1 MISSDKEKIRREK
14 ISNSLKGRMPKN
26 IDMIAGWNRGKK
38 LSKEHRKKLSNARIG
53 KEPWNKGKKGV
64 QVPWNKGLV
73 GYRAGISH
81 PWMASGKEHYNWQG
95 GKSFEKYG
103 YDWTDVLKDS
113 IRQRDNY
120 VCQECGIHQDELSYK
135 LHVHHIDYNKKNCN
149 PNNLISLCRKCHL
162 KTNYNREYWLNYF
175 RNKKYE

>member
-1 MISSDKEKIRREK
+1 MIKYAHGKNP
-14 ISNSLKGRMPKN
+14 NSRNGFKKGHKN
-26 IDMIAGWNRGKK
+26 FIT
-38 LSKEHRKKLSNARIG
+38 SETRKKMRDVAKRDGRKPPS
-53 KEPWNKGKKGV
+53 NKGKKFSKEFKEKARKRWLKDKN
-64 QVPWNKGLV
+64 PSWKD
-73 GYRAGISH
+73 GI
-81 PWMASGKEHYNWQG
+81 
-95 GKSFEKYG
+95 SFEKYG

-120 VCQECGIHQDELSYK
+120 VCQECGIHQDELSYR